1 MVSCDTNSFLN
12 LKLSN
17 QTDETNNDEDSAM
30 NEISYGPGVVQK
42 LCARFLQLSKES
54 NAVSLIRSPCFKRR
68 KSLAEKNFTVISEIR
83 RCNTQTLTTSD
94 LTNNILLN
102 TTEKNM
108 NFCDGQ
114 KNELQLVSAMQ
125 VTDTA
130 KLNGTYLY
138 HATVIPA
145 NTKANRKAKKIES
158 IREKFEKISITSSV
172 LPYKK
177 FNKVHFRRECNL
189 SNVNSEFVSKAPE
202 LVEVQEQIQKAQ
214 HDNNENSEIERNKED
229 TQLSVSTDTVNV
241 LVKLDP
247 SNDDN
252 LIVTKPFT
260 VSCISSLSNL
270 NDFQKQ
276 KMKNETRRAEKE
288 IIDESSVNGI
298 TESSF
303 QCQPHSITTNNI
315 SIVFN
320 TSDKIP
326 ERKQNED
333 NSLQE
338 VHRLLKKFNT
348 IREQRAKK
356 HIHEDISVK
365 MDDNRYDMID
375 HDLLMQLQCQY
386 VCQVSI
392 PHSHLS
398 SNSGLHPLY
407 KAKKESLKNINLNK
421 EMNSLEVMES
431 DFQPISQ
438 NYHPGG

>member
-125 VTDTA
+125 
-130 KLNGTYLY
+130 
-138 HATVIPA
+138 
-145 NTKANRKAKKIES
+145 
-158 IREKFEKISITSSV
+158 
-172 LPYKK
+172 